1 MPCYGTLRYAARINV
16 DSCLARGAGDIPGFR
31 SSVAGADDGTKRRC
45 SDTVKSLIAP
55 VQWEGFREGVDDVRY
70 VTTLEK
76 AIAETADAE
85 VAREARQWLE
95 DLKRENAQQ
104 QRSWKAQRSLPANL
118 NEIRSRAAAWI
129 NQLTE

>member
-76 AIAETADAE
+76 AIEETADAE
-85 VAREARQWLE
+85 AAREARQWLE

-104 QRSWKAQRSLPANL
+104 RNVRTHSNKVPGKRKEVCQQ
-118 NEIRSRAAAWI
+118 
-129 NQLTE
+129 T